1 MTMIIRAVGR
11 VFARAPLAVSGVEY
25 SAFGM

>member
-1 MTMIIRAVGR
+1 MTKLIRAVGR

-25 SAFGM
+25 SAFGL